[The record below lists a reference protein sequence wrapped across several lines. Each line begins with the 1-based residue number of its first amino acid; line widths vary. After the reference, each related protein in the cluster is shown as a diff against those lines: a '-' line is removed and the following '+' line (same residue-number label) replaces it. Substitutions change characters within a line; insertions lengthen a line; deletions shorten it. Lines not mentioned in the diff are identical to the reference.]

1 MAKEVQPSFMTET
14 VKTGHER
21 PLTILLAP
29 VNENNVDALKKLN
42 ESILPVSYSASFYKK
57 ILKTPQAFT
66 KLGTSCVWASEQFSR
81 ALTDSLGCFAVQNK
95 HGAAA
100 PARCV
105 MTCSLQR
112 GDDRRRGVRPGGGR
126 EGGRGRG
133 EAPLHHDPLR
143 PRALPQ
149 PRHR

>member
-66 KLGTSCVWASEQFSR
+66 KLGTSCGRPNSFR
-81 ALTDSLGCFAVQNK
+81 ARLLIPSLSKTNTALLHLHAV
-95 HGAAA
+95 
-100 PARCV
+100 
-105 MTCSLQR
+105 
-112 GDDRRRGVRPGGGR
+112 
-126 EGGRGRG
+126 
-133 EAPLHHDPLR
+133 
-143 PRALPQ
+143 
-149 PRHR
+149 